1 MMAAGR
7 LRLLAVLL
15 AVWGLVVWGRLAQL
29 QLAEHA
35 TWEQQAEAQRERVRE
50 VKEARGEILTR
61 DGRLLAG
68 SLSSVAVCANPT
80 RIPREEW
87 PELAAS
93 LSPLI
98 GAPEAQIRARFAS
111 EKGFFYLA
119 KDLPAEVSSSLEPL
133 SQKGLWT
140 ERSERR
146 VYPLGP
152 LAGSVVGFV
161 DAEGVG
167 QAGLERSYE
176 STLAGIP
183 SIYRELCDGK
193 ILSTPI
199 DLRLEKAGRPG
210 QSLVLSLDSRVQL
223 VVEQELE
230 RALDTIGARGAA
242 AVVMD
247 PRTGE
252 VLALGSLPGYDPGHV
267 GQSRPE
273 CRRNRAV
280 EFALE
285 PGSVFKPI
293 VVSAALAAG
302 VVTPGELVD
311 CSGGGIQVANVFMR
325 DHGHFGLLS
334 VRDVIAQS
342 SNTGA
347 IRIAHRLGADK
358 LDGMIRA
365 LGFGRRTGIELPA
378 ETPGIYRG
386 PQSWSALSR
395 AGLALGEEIAVSPLQ
410 VAQAYA
416 AIADGGVLLPPVL
429 VRETLDSKGRPV
441 TPRQRRQGVR
451 VMPRAVAREVASMLE
466 AVVDEG
472 TGRAAQVAGYRV
484 GGKTGTA
491 QKGADGGGLRSGAHA
506 AWFAGFL
513 PVQDPSLVIV
523 VCVDEP
529 RRTYWASDVAAPVFG
544 RIAARLVSLL
554 GIAPDRVEA
563 L

>member
-1 MMAAGR
+1 MIAVGR

-15 AVWGLVVWGRLAQL
+15 GLWAVVVWGRLAQL
-29 QLAEHA
+29 QLAEHGA
-35 TWEQQAEAQRERVRE
+35 WERQAMDQRERVRE

-68 SLSSVAVCANPT
+68 SLSSLAVCANAT
-80 RIPREEW
+80 RLPRKSW

-93 LSPLI
+93 LSPLL
-98 GAPEAQIRARFAS
+98 GVPAAEIRSRFAS

-119 KDLPAEVSSSLEPL
+119 KDLPAEVGSSIEPL
-133 SQKGLWT
+133 SQRGLWT

-146 VYPLGP
+146 IYPLGP
-152 LAGSVVGFV
+152 LAGTVVGFV
-161 DAEGVG
+161 DAEGLG

-210 QSLVLSLDSRVQL
+210 QSLVLSLDSRVEL

-230 RALDTIGARGAA
+230 RTLDTIGARGAA

-252 VLALGSLPGYDPGHV
+252 VLALGSLPGYDPARA

-273 CRRNRAV
+273 WRRNRAV
-280 EFALE
+280 EYAIE

-293 VVSAALAAG
+293 IVAAALSSGA
-302 VVTPGELVD
+302 VSPGELVD

-347 IRIAHRLGADK
+347 IRIAHRLGAEQ

-378 ETPGIYRG
+378 ETSGLYRG

-416 AIADGGVLLPPVL
+416 AIANGGILVRPVL
-429 VRETLDSKGRPV
+429 VRETLDPEGRPV
-441 TPRQRRQGVR
+441 TPSRRQDGVR
-451 VMPRAVAREVASMLE
+451 VMPAVVARQVASMLE

-472 TGRAAQVAGYRV
+472 TGKAAQVPGYRV

-491 QKGADGGGLRSGAHA
+491 QKGADGGGLRSGSHA

-544 RIAARLVSLL
+544 RIAARLMALL
-554 GIAPDRVEA
+554 GIPPSRVEA